1 MIRLHKKFGLFFF
14 VLAVVLGAAMAIGA
28 FQGSPA
34 RAQTVTTPT
43 ITIATDQATVY
54 EGGLA
59 VFRLTLHG
67 GQSGP
72 IDVQV
77 KTWESDRIN
86 ATERVHDVHFRSG
99 SRFNTLS
106 VLAYIDAQRDVGVL
120 NASVL
125 PSTDGSYQV
134 DAQDSATVDVLDV
147 RGTNTP
153 AGLTAIGLWAGAGS
167 VGEGWS
173 HPIEFRLDRYG
184 ETSDPLTVGVRIDDP
199 QGALRG
205 NHWDPP
211 PVLPTQV
218 EFAAGSTSEDLF
230 ILVPDDQRYLQG
242 ASFKVVVLP
251 STEYLIRGPGKLG
264 FKLSADIP
272 VWQNETVQELEL
284 NFGKNAVNEA
294 DAIEGDTLKFVV
306 KRRQQDANSGDPT
319 TFAVRVET
327 DRSGPDRFLDDW
339 TEDTSTGRLFK
350 DFPLE
355 LTGNDTEIEHEI
367 EVIENGAAEGD
378 WSYWASIKTLEDWEG
393 NPLTATQEAEYWTV
407 KQGFRETKIDVTDSG
422 DRTGTVYLSTT
433 QTEVYE
439 GATVLFTLTRSGG
452 PMSEALDVEV
462 KTRER
467 NRDFGTS
474 IQKGFYYYVTFKPW
488 ESTTTL
494 KFLAYVDGVDE
505 VDDADTIEAFLNE
518 VGTGYRIGNT
528 SAADPLIVE
537 INDPPDSIP
546 VVDITS
552 YPDEV
557 DEGEVAVF
565 TLTRSGD
572 TSSEVTVNLNFW
584 RESTVLRGNHW
595 EPPPDLPRAVTIP
608 AGATTFDVE
617 VSVPDDQKDLPNG
630 SWFAVEIIPSDDYL
644 IGGLAWGTVATVNV
658 IDNDD
663 AQELEFFWGYFSEED
678 ASWEPGESHRTCAND
693 SCTPGPAEGIFY
705 YEDDRYFQRAAEMEP
720 PWPGHFQV
728 IRRAEDV
735 GKTATFIVRVEHNRG
750 WESPRHV
757 HWPIDP
763 VTE

>member
-1 MIRLHKKFGLFFF
+1 MIRLNKNFGLFLF
-14 VLAVVLGAAMAIGA
+14 VVAVVLGLTMAADAL
-28 FQGSPA
+28 QPLPA
-34 RAQTVTTPT
+34 HAQTPNSPT
-43 ITIATDQATVY
+43 ITIATDQASVY

-72 IDVQV
+72 ITVRV

-86 ATERVHDVHFRSG
+86 ATERVHDVQFGSS

-106 VLAYIDAQRDVGVL
+106 VLAYIDSKRDVGVL

-134 DAQDSATVDVLDV
+134 GAQDTATVDVLDV

-153 AGLTAIGLWAGAGS
+153 AGLTAIGIWAGAGS
-167 VGEGWS
+167 VGEGWQY
-173 HPIEFRLDRYG
+173 PIEFRLNRHG

-211 PVLPTQV
+211 PVHPTQV
-218 EFAAGSTSEDLF
+218 EFAAGSTTEWLF
-230 ILVPDDQRYLQG
+230 ISVPDDQRYLQG

-251 STEYLIRGPGKLG
+251 STEYLIRGAGNLG
-264 FKLSADIP
+264 FEVSEDTP

-294 DAIEGDTLKFVV
+294 DANEGDTLKFVV
-306 KRRQQDANSGDPT
+306 KRRQQDANGGKPT

-327 DRSGPDRFLDDW
+327 DRSGPDRLLDDW

-355 LTGNDTEIEHEI
+355 LTGNDTEIGHEI
-367 EVIENGAAEGD
+367 EVIENGAAEAD

-393 NPLTATQEAEYWTV
+393 SPITDAQEAEYWTV
-407 KQGFRETKIDVTDSG
+407 KQGFRETKIDLTDSK
-422 DRTGTVYLSTT
+422 DHTGTVYLSTT

-452 PMSEALDVEV
+452 PMGEARTVKV

-474 IQKGFYYYVTFKPW
+474 IQKGFYYYVTFRPW
-488 ESTTTL
+488 QSTATL

-505 VDDADTIEAFLNE
+505 VDDDDTIEASLNE
-518 VGTGYRIGNT
+518 VGTGYQIGNT
-528 SAADPLIVE
+528 SDADPLIVE

-552 YPDEV
+552 YPDDCE
-557 DEGEVAVF
+557 
-565 TLTRSGD
+565 
-572 TSSEVTVNLNFW
+572 
-584 RESTVLRGNHW
+584 
-595 EPPPDLPRAVTIP
+595 
-608 AGATTFDVE
+608 
-617 VSVPDDQKDLPNG
+617 
-630 SWFAVEIIPSDDYL
+630 
-644 IGGLAWGTVATVNV
+644 
-658 IDNDD
+658 
-663 AQELEFFWGYFSEED
+663 
-678 ASWEPGESHRTCAND
+678 
-693 SCTPGPAEGIFY
+693 
-705 YEDDRYFQRAAEMEP
+705 
-720 PWPGHFQV
+720 
-728 IRRAEDV
+728 
-735 GKTATFIVRVEHNRG
+735 
-750 WESPRHV
+750 
-757 HWPIDP
+757 
-763 VTE
+763 